1 MNKACIKL
9 ILLTAVAF
17 YASGCSFLLPRSQ
30 SITKSRWKSYAEA
43 KAAFDRIVPNETGTN
58 DLAELGFDPKAD
70 PNIRVLNYL
79 DIIQRFIPNQAIT
92 QDDLDQS
99 VRDFIEAREKSV
111 ALEVELNEVRKK
123 RYGNAFLDIF
133 GFKQKTHE
141 TGWRFKGLLL
151 LRDGLVVYKLAS
163 GEPAVDRD
171 EKTIKPLGPLQ
182 QLDVIA
188 VGTAGKVR

>member
-1 MNKACIKL
+1 MKKVCINL
-9 ILLTAVAF
+9 VFLTSLVV
-17 YASGCSFLLPRSQ
+17 YATGCSFLLPRSQ
-30 SITKSRWKSYAEA
+30 TITKSRWKSYEEA
-43 KAAFDRIVPNETGTN
+43 KSAFDRIVPNETGTN
-58 DLAELGFDPKAD
+58 TLAELGFDPHAN

-79 DIIQRFIPNQAIT
+79 DIIQRFIPNQAIS

-111 ALEVELNEVRKK
+111 ALEVDLQAIRSK

-141 TGWRFKGLLL
+141 TGWRFKGLLH

-163 GEPAVDRD
+163 GDPAVDRD
-171 EKTIKPLGPLQ
+171 EKKIKPLGPLQ
-182 QLDVIA
+182 QLDSIA
-188 VGTAGKVR
+188 IGTIQKAR